1 MKDRQVLAREVEFL
15 RKHLTTKDT
24 KAFEQLL
31 STHHTLVDDILVN
44 VRNEGESHIK
54 QTVIDEVAQVKADL
68 QEYDELTKD
77 MDKDIDSNS
86 SHDTLDD
93 VLYEY

>member
-24 KAFEQLL
+24 RDLAKLL

-44 VRNEGESHIK
+44 VKNEGVTQIK
-54 QTVIDEVAQVKADL
+54 QTVIDEVAGMKA
-68 QEYDELTKD
+68 ELEEFDDSAKD
-77 MDKDIDSNS
+77 RDNEKYS
-86 SHDTLDD
+86 SSFDTLDD
-93 VLYEY
+93 VMIDEY